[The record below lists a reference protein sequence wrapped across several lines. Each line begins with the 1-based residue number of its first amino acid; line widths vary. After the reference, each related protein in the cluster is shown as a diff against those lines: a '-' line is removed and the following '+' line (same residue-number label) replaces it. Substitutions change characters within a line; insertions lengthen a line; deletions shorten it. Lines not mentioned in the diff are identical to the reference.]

1 MVSVEQFA
9 LEHYRTEEGWSRG
22 VHAEGSTFSTLF
34 ALLFWDIIFF
44 HSVPDVFRSQYQ
56 VCGGW
61 VYVGG

>member
-9 LEHYRTEEGWSRG
+9 LEHYRMEEGWSRG

-56 VCGGW
+56 VC
-61 VYVGG
+61 